1 MMEAEGKK
9 NKVLKSFDESRE
21 YDVVL
26 ELWCKIKRLN
36 NNPADVY
43 RLELNNVNM
52 RLGQK

>member
-1 MMEAEGKK
+1 MESQAKK

-36 NNPADVY
+36 NNLADVY

-52 RLGQK
+52 RLAQK